1 MRYLSIR
8 WKLIIPFLFI
18 LLLVI
23 FVLLPVTTQLIS
35 RRVQDEA
42 DRRLSQEAESV
53 AALLQNTEDQALLS
67 AQFVANLP
75 ELTIAD
81 GNPAVMA
88 PILDARR
95 QSLALQELSYFAAD
109 YRSGDIP
116 LYYGGPLVIRRL
128 QVSQKTTDIRDQL
141 VLEAIE
147 TGLPAKGIAIAPQ
160 SSQIIGVAPVTEM
173 NEAGNEVIGYIMAVF
188 YVDEDFVTQVSDIL
202 SIDVGLVTE
211 NAVIAS
217 TIDRGSEYE
226 LLLQQNFIDP
236 DGGITS
242 QNIVYGDD
250 TRVRLLAHPLLLD
263 GEEQGTVLVAQPIQ
277 DLFQVLSDIQN
288 ILIGFAALLT
298 ITSLVFAVAVIGS
311 FAKPLLTLVNATSKV
326 SQGDLDQRVSAQT
339 FIMFEDEI
347 SELGFNFNK
356 MTDNLRDSYSNLEER
371 VQVRTRELQQT
382 LRELGI
388 ARDQAMEANQAKSR
402 FLANMSHE
410 LRTPLNAIIGYSEM
424 MQEDAEDL
432 GYDDFVPDLGKVL
445 SAARHLLQLINDI
458 LDISK
463 IEAGKMK
470 LYYETFD
477 VSNMIQDVLN
487 TIQPVAAKNEN
498 TIEINAQDSGKMYAD
513 LTKVRQVLFNLLSNA
528 SKFTREGVI
537 TLDVQRMPGAEVD
550 WIRFQVTDTGIGMT
564 EEQLGNL
571 FQAFTQADEST
582 TRKYGGT
589 GLGLVISKRFCQM
602 MGGDIEVA
610 SEPGQGSVFTVDLPV
625 IAKDAEAKE
634 VSVSD
639 VQAAVRRSAVS
650 VELPPDATGIVLIID
665 DEPIV
670 HEMVK
675 TVLDREGYHAVSAY
689 NGEEG
694 LKLAREIYPDVITLD
709 VMLPDTDGWAIL
721 SKLKADPVLAEI
733 PVVIIS
739 MMHDQNTGFAL
750 GAAEYMVKP
759 INREY
764 LASLL
769 HKYRCAQMPCDV
781 LLVEDD
787 DDTRQVVRATLA
799 KQGWTVMEAEN
810 GRIALQRI
818 AEKKPAAI
826 ILDLM
831 MPEMDGFEFVDELR
845 KNEEWRDIPII
856 VVTAKDITDED
867 RLRLNGY
874 VQKTLQKGNYSR
886 DELLKDIRESIV
898 KRIQQTADS

>member
-18 LLLVI
+18 ILLVI

-202 SIDVGLVTE
+202 SIDVGLVAE

-288 ILIGFAALLT
+288 ILIGFAALVI
-298 ITSLVFAVAVIGS
+298 ITSLVFGVAVIVS
-311 FAKPLLTLVNATSKV
+311 FAKPLLTLANATSKV

>member
-18 LLLVI
+18 ILLVI

-250 TRVRLLAHPLLLD
+250 TQVRFLAHPLLLD
-263 GEEQGTVLVAQPIQ
+263 GEEKGTVLVAQPIQ

>member
-1 MRYLSIR
+1 
-8 WKLIIPFLFI
+8 
-18 LLLVI
+18 
-23 FVLLPVTTQLIS
+23 
-35 RRVQDEA
+35 
-42 DRRLSQEAESV
+42 
-53 AALLQNTEDQALLS
+53 
-67 AQFVANLP
+67 VANLP

-95 QSLALQELSYFAAD
+95 QALALQELSYFAAD

-288 ILIGFAALLT
+288 ILIGFAALVI
-298 ITSLVFAVAVIGS
+298 ITSLVFGVAVIVS
-311 FAKPLLTLVNATSKV
+311 FAKPLLTLANATSKV

-582 TRKYGGT
+582 TRKYVCPQET
-589 GLGLVISKRFCQM
+589 SARPI
-602 MGGDIEVA
+602 
-610 SEPGQGSVFTVDLPV
+610 LPR
-625 IAKDAEAKE
+625 
-634 VSVSD
+634 VS
-639 VQAAVRRSAVS
+639 RR
-650 VELPPDATGIVLIID
+650 
-665 DEPIV
+665 
-670 HEMVK
+670 
-675 TVLDREGYHAVSAY
+675 R
-689 NGEEG
+689 
-694 LKLAREIYPDVITLD
+694 
-709 VMLPDTDGWAIL
+709 
-721 SKLKADPVLAEI
+721 
-733 PVVIIS
+733 
-739 MMHDQNTGFAL
+739 
-750 GAAEYMVKP
+750 
-759 INREY
+759 
-764 LASLL
+764 
-769 HKYRCAQMPCDV
+769 
-781 LLVEDD
+781 
-787 DDTRQVVRATLA
+787 
-799 KQGWTVMEAEN
+799 
-810 GRIALQRI
+810 
-818 AEKKPAAI
+818 
-826 ILDLM
+826 
-831 MPEMDGFEFVDELR
+831 
-845 KNEEWRDIPII
+845 
-856 VVTAKDITDED
+856 
-867 RLRLNGY
+867 
-874 VQKTLQKGNYSR
+874 
-886 DELLKDIRESIV
+886 
-898 KRIQQTADS
+898 

>member
-1 MRYLSIR
+1 
-8 WKLIIPFLFI
+8 
-18 LLLVI
+18 
-23 FVLLPVTTQLIS
+23 
-35 RRVQDEA
+35 
-42 DRRLSQEAESV
+42 
-53 AALLQNTEDQALLS
+53 
-67 AQFVANLP
+67 
-75 ELTIAD
+75 
-81 GNPAVMA
+81 
-88 PILDARR
+88 
-95 QSLALQELSYFAAD
+95 
-109 YRSGDIP
+109 
-116 LYYGGPLVIRRL
+116 
-128 QVSQKTTDIRDQL
+128 
-141 VLEAIE
+141 
-147 TGLPAKGIAIAPQ
+147 
-160 SSQIIGVAPVTEM
+160 
-173 NEAGNEVIGYIMAVF
+173 
-188 YVDEDFVTQVSDIL
+188 
-202 SIDVGLVTE
+202 
-211 NAVIAS
+211 
-217 TIDRGSEYE
+217 
-226 LLLQQNFIDP
+226 
-236 DGGITS
+236 
-242 QNIVYGDD
+242 
-250 TRVRLLAHPLLLD
+250 VRFLAHPLLLD
-263 GEEQGTVLVAQPIQ
+263 GEEKGTVLVAQPIQ

-288 ILIGFAALLT
+288 ILIGFAALVI
-298 ITSLVFAVAVIGS
+298 ITSLVFGVAVIVS
-311 FAKPLLTLVNATSKV
+311 FAKPLLTLANATSKV